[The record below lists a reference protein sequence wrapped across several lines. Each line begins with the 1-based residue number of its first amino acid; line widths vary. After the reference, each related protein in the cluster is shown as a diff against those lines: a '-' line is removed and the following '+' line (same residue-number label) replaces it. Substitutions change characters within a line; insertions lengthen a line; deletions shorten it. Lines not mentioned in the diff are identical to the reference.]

1 MANMV
6 RTNDAV
12 VRSRSARRRC
22 RDGNVVHFRRDS
34 QKAQTDD
41 VEDVRRGR
49 VFETRRDGGV
59 FFGFFENFF
68 DRGSVSRTTSRDLS

>member
-34 QKAQTDD
+34 QKAQ
-41 VEDVRRGR
+41 DVRRGR

>member
-34 QKAQTDD
+34 HKAQ
-41 VEDVRRGR
+41 DVRRGR